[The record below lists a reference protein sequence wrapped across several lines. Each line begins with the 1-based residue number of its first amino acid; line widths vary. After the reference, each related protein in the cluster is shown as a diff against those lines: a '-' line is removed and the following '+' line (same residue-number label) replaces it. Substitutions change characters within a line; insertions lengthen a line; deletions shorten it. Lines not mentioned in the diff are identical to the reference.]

1 MGYLKRKAKQVA
13 VSAGE
18 RFMERH
24 VIGERRPMR
33 SLRGAQPH
41 ERLDALRPDVPWFQA
56 WVIRPGILIA
66 AGFGAWIVQ
75 SIAASS
81 IGWGFVIAMVV
92 AALLFHR
99 TVFRWWLI
107 AQDEPYT
114 HNFLYPTKKLFS
126 GAFRVLGSS
135 RIALIALAVAAVFDL
150 FNQLAGSSPSSLF
163 AVVANLFFVVAL
175 GALTYSALKL
185 GRTYSKRIDERY
197 ELLWALKVIRFEDI
211 PGELV
216 HGLPIQRAVLHE
228 SFGPTEL
235 LPLQEDAEAR
245 GYTITDYRIAGRF
258 RTAELTPVSS
268 IEMKAYHDAARN
280 LRQHVYDFTFLFEW
294 VDNDEADRDVYP
306 QRIET
311 LIIKRGPIAGL
322 TPDKREA
329 FLLALRDSLPKG
341 SNGWKITDRQDDPV
355 KVLQYGKPLAL
366 PDVVAL
372 EQSLPQDPGISG
384 WARVPVGK
392 NSAGTFIGMNLKRV
406 PHLLIAGGTNSGK
419 STLLRADMLGRLA
432 RGHDIVVID
441 TVKGANDFLTVKPWT
456 LMWGETIPEAANI
469 LAHVYE
475 ESVRRRAFLK
485 KYKRGNWADLTPEQ
499 CEEGGIRPLSIFYDE
514 YENSIVPKT
523 VQKALGA
530 DHPLVLAAHAH
541 NMGVGYINE
550 YMPQLAKEARSV
562 GIHLVVATQ
571 TPHSG
576 RIGEALRGNLG
587 GAIQLSAGKL
597 EQHIVRLTMGEATG
611 QAMDQFNTF
620 NKPKLDEHGREV
632 LDEEGNVIMLPG
644 LGVVLMDGGAPTAM
658 RVGYASEPRVVELLN
673 ELGVAEVEPW
683 RLDDALQLDM
693 VRTEDED
700 ETRTP
705 IKPPFARMSHLLGNE
720 SVIPVEQH
728 GADPSASDDT
738 KASRSIF
745 DPEVWEN

>member
-1 MGYLKRKAKQVA
+1 MGIFRRTAKRVA
-13 VSAGE
+13 VSAGQG
-18 RFMERH
+18 FMERH
-24 VIGERRPMR
+24 VIGERRPTR
-33 SLRGAQPH
+33 SMRGAQPH

-56 WVIRPGILIA
+56 WVLRPGLLIA
-66 AGFGAWIVQ
+66 AGFGSWIVQ
-75 SIAASS
+75 AVAAGST
-81 IGWGFVIAMVV
+81 GWGWAIAIVV
-92 AALLFHR
+92 AALLLHR

-107 AQDEPYT
+107 VQKEPYT
-114 HNFLYPTKKLFS
+114 HGFWFPTKKLFS
-126 GAFRVLGSS
+126 GAFRVLGPS
-135 RIALIALAVAAVFDL
+135 RIALIALAVTAVFDL
-150 FNQLAGSSPSSLF
+150 FNQLAGSSPSSFF
-163 AVVANLFFVVAL
+163 AIVANLFFVVAL

-185 GRTYSKRIDERY
+185 GRTYSELMGAEY
-197 ELLWALKVIRFEDI
+197 ELLWAYQVKRIDD
-211 PGELV
+211 
-216 HGLPIQRAVLHE
+216 LPDEHE
-228 SFGPTEL
+228 SRMPFKVAHLAETFTL
-235 LPLQEDAEAR
+235 ADLPNLQQYAESL
-245 GYTITDYRIAGRF
+245 GYTITDYDIVGRV
-258 RTAELTPVSS
+258 RTAELTPVSP
-268 IEMKAYHDAARN
+268 IEMKIYEDAARN
-280 LRQHVYDFTFLFEW
+280 LGKPVYDFRFRFRW
-294 VDNDEADRDVYP
+294 VDNDDPDLNRHP

-311 LIIKRGPIAGL
+311 LIIERAPIAGL
-322 TPDKREA
+322 TPEKREA

-341 SNGWKITDRQDDPV
+341 SNGWKITDRQDDPF
-355 KVLQYGKPLAL
+355 KVLQYGKPLSL

-372 EQSLPQDPGISG
+372 EESLPQAPGISG

-432 RGHDIVVID
+432 RGHEIVVID
-441 TVKGANDFLTVKPWT
+441 TVKGANDFLTLKPWT

-514 YENSIVPKT
+514 YENSIVSKT

-530 DHPLVLAAHAH
+530 DHPLVLAAQAH

-571 TPHSG
+571 TPHSM

-597 EQHIVRLTMGEATG
+597 EQHIVRLTMGEATS

-620 NKPKLDEHGREV
+620 NKPKLDEHGREA

-658 RVGYASEPRVVELLN
+658 RVGYASEPRVVEILN

-683 RLDDALQLDM
+683 QLDDALQLDM
-693 VRTEDED
+693 APTEDED
-700 ETRTP
+700 DTRTP
-705 IKPPFARMSHLLGNE
+705 INPPFARMSHLLGNE
-720 SVIPVEQH
+720 PVNPVKQP
-728 GADPSASDDT
+728 GTDPSASDNDD
-738 KASRSIF
+738 SSHSIF
-745 DPEVWEN
+745 AKYFDN